1 MSNHPRPQSLRPVW
15 CPHDTRR
22 LVEDAARVEPKP
34 RLRDWIWAPILVAAA
49 ILSGLYTAP
58 HAKADGYLSTGEADY
73 VNNYG
78 YIICDT
84 IATRP
89 TAAGVLGVV
98 KGVMTTGGFTGDD
111 AVDVVNASVLTSCP
125 EWWVLLEAV
134 GAQFR
139 AAQGGSVLA

>member
-1 MSNHPRPQSLRPVW
+1 MNAPRPRPVW

-34 RLRDWIWAPILVAAA
+34 RLREWVWAPALIFAA
-49 ILSGLYTAP
+49 ILSGLITAP

-98 KGVMTTGGFTGDD
+98 KGVMTTGGFTADN
-111 AVDVVNASVLTSCP
+111 AVDVVNASVQGQCD
-125 EWWVLLEAV
+125 EWWPLLQRIGRQARGEMTV
-134 GAQFR
+134 
-139 AAQGGSVLA
+139 

>member
-1 MSNHPRPQSLRPVW
+1 MTAPRPRPVW

-34 RLRDWIWAPILVAAA
+34 RLRDWLWAPLAIAAA
-49 ILSGLYTAP
+49 ILSGLITAP
-58 HAKADGYLSTGEADY
+58 DAKADGYLSSTEAAY
-73 VNNYG
+73 VSNYG

-98 KGVMTTGGFTGDD
+98 KGVMTTGGFTADN
-111 AVDVVNASVLTSCP
+111 AVDVVNASVQGQCD
-125 EWWVLLEAV
+125 EWWPLLQRIGRQARGETAV
-134 GAQFR
+134 
-139 AAQGGSVLA
+139 

>member
-1 MSNHPRPQSLRPVW
+1 MTAPRSRPVW
-15 CPHDTRR
+15 CPHDTRK
-22 LVEDAARVEPKP
+22 LIEDTRRVEAKPK
-34 RLRDWIWAPILVAAA
+34 LREWLFAPILIAAA

-58 HAKADGYLSTGEADY
+58 HARADGYLSTGEADY

-98 KGVMTTGGFTGDD
+98 KGVMTTGGFTADN
-111 AVDVVNASVLTSCP
+111 AVDVVNASVQGQCD
-125 EWWVLLEAV
+125 EWWPLLQRISLQARGEMTV
-134 GAQFR
+134 
-139 AAQGGSVLA
+139 

>member
-1 MSNHPRPQSLRPVW
+1 M
-15 CPHDTRR
+15 HDTRR
-22 LVEDAARVEPKP
+22 LVEDAQRVEPKP
-34 RLRDWIWAPILVAAA
+34 RLRDWLWAPILIAAA
-49 ILSGLYTAP
+49 ILSGLVTAP

-98 KGVMTTGGFTGDD
+98 KGVMTTGGFTADN
-111 AVDVVNASVLTSCP
+111 AVDVVNASVQGQCD
-125 EWWVLLEAV
+125 EWWPLLQRIGRQARGEMTV
-134 GAQFR
+134 
-139 AAQGGSVLA
+139 